1 MNEEERKRFMSHVRQ
16 ISVEKLT
23 GHTKRNP
30 STPQHINCRSSIDPL
45 PPKMQLTGNPSDNSW
60 AFEMFDHKHQPGR
73 DRNTVVSWESL
84 ESVIGAR
91 SVAAIRGMA
100 Q

>member
-23 GHTKRNP
+23 GHAKWNDANFR
-30 STPQHINCRSSIDPL
+30 HINCRSSIDPL
-45 PPKMQLTGNPSDNSW
+45 PPKMQLTGNSSDRSW
-60 AFEMFDHKHQPGR
+60 ALELFDHKYQPG
-73 DRNTVVSWESL
+73 RNTVVSWESL

-91 SVAAIRGMA
+91 SVAAIRGMV